1 MVPRTPVIL
10 QSRRVTIPLGHERF
24 HTQLLEIVLLEECKT
39 KLKSEKVIFPLFWHL
54 LTPNL
59 KNGLYLAHIFNRL
72 QEIENS
78 NWYQQCYLMLFD

>member
-10 QSRRVTIPLGHERF
+10 QSRRVTIPLGHVRF
-24 HTQLLEIVLLEECKT
+24 RTQQPEIVLPDECKT
-39 KLKSEKVIFPLFWHL
+39 KLKIETVIFPLFLHL

-78 NWYQQCYLMLFD
+78 NWYQRCYLMLFD